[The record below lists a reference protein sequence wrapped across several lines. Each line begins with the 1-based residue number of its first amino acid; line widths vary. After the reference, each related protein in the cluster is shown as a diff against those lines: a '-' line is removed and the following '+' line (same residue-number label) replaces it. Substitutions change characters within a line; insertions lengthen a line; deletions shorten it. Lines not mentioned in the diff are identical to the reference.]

1 MPQYLLSVHGVEEGP
16 YATPEDME
24 RAFRDVGALNA
35 EIRASGAWVFAGGL
49 MPASTARVVRQSDGA
64 LLHTDGPYLE
74 GKEHI
79 GGFWVIEAADDS
91 AAMSWADRA
100 TVACQGAVEVRPFQN
115 DG

>member
-79 GGFWVIEAADDS
+79 GGFCGCSSRPSRRSWGPS
-91 AAMSWADRA
+91 A
-100 TVACQGAVEVRPFQN
+100 CGAGAP
-115 DG
+115 GGWPGC